1 MFFVYLVYIIW
12 FEVPSKK
19 TIYEVK
25 KKKIDMKSFVAN
37 YFYKS
42 VEFELITFQEW
53 SLGKKICI

>member
-19 TIYEVK
+19 TEVK
-25 KKKIDMKSFVAN
+25 KKQIDMKSFVAN

-42 VEFELITFQEW
+42 VEFELTFQEW